1 MSLGMI
7 FLEDNITKGSFW
19 VEKPEKIQSEIK
31 GKGQELGAKTESTQA
46 ALSVCKRSKCKRA
59 GVI

>member
-7 FLEDNITKGSFW
+7 FLEYTITKGSFW

-31 GKGQELGAKTESTQA
+31 EKGQESGAKRESTQA
-46 ALSVCKRSKCKRA
+46 ALSVCKGSKCKRV